1 METNCGEQIGSCVNI
16 CWHEHNYI
24 QDPSVKDSQV
34 RIREMAAKSSTDV
47 YLDVDNMCKK
57 YSLQPPPSD
66 CYYLQ
71 PWYGSPAETAYQDL
85 LNLPPHSAVYNK
97 PTSSI
102 LIYKINTP
110 SSQAAG
116 AHPWKPK
123 APWDHSFSVGMSTF
137 PHSVPPCPH
146 QVYPKALQVLATRRT
161 PLWVWKQTLQNQQKQ
176 HQWVR

>member
-1 METNCGEQIGSCVNI
+1 MITTTSRTPVSKNS
-16 CWHEHNYI
+16 
-24 QDPSVKDSQV
+24 PV

-47 YLDVDNMCKK
+47 YLDVQNMCKK
-57 YSLQPPPSD
+57 ESLQPSD
-66 CYYLQ
+66 CYCLQ

-97 PTSSI
+97 ATSSI
-102 LIYKINTP
+102 LTYKINTP

-123 APWDHSFSVGMSTF
+123 APRDRSFSVGMSTF
-137 PHSVPPCPH
+137 PPFSPSLPH
-146 QVYPKALQVLATRRT
+146 QVYPKALQVVATRRT